1 MITFFCTFCSAN
13 PAEYLRNLTR
23 SNTQLLINKI
33 YTLPFHRVDDVIV
46 AELPKPT
53 YVVPRSKPAPK
64 AKSLTKWEAY
74 AKEKGI
80 VKRKK
85 TKKVWDEIVK
95 VCLTNK

>member
-1 MITFFCTFCSAN
+1 MLISEYFFPSSN
-13 PAEYLRNLTR
+13 PSDYLKKLTR
-23 SNTQLLINKI
+23 ENTQLLINRI
-33 YTLPFHRVDDVIV
+33 FTLPVHRVDDVVV

-64 AKSLTKWEAY
+64 PTPLTKWQSY

-85 TKKVWDEIVK
+85 SRLVWDEIVK
-95 VCLTNK
+95 VKKL